1 MISYIS
7 GRVLSKSS
15 GWAII
20 ENNGMGFKVF
30 LSPNDLDALED
41 SKEVKI
47 HCKFFLKNENP
58 ELYGFLSQNQLM
70 VFEMLEKISGIGPKA
85 AMLIAPLGTLEQLKK
100 AVETQDY
107 TYFQNIKGIGTK
119 KIQKIILEISGEIK
133 KLDNPLSEDEALVA
147 LTNLGFP
154 SIRAK
159 EILKRV
165 DSKLALEERI
175 KQALRI
181 LGNK

>member
-7 GRVLSKSS
+7 GKILSKSNN
-15 GWAII
+15 WAII
-20 ENNGMGFKVF
+20 ENNGIGFKIF
-30 LSPNDLDALED
+30 LSAKDLGLLEEGKDAEM
-41 SKEVKI
+41 

-58 ELYGFLSQNQLM
+58 ELYGFLDHGQLI

-100 AVETQDY
+100 AVESQDY

-133 KLDNPLSEDEALVA
+133 KIDSSFQEDEALNA
-147 LTNLGFP
+147 LVNLGFP
-154 SIRAK
+154 SSRAK
-159 EILKRV
+159 DALKGI
-165 DSKLALEERI
+165 DLKLGIEERVR
-175 KQALRI
+175 QALRS
-181 LGNK
+181 LSNK